1 MAIEAKL
8 FDHVAE
14 NRMMM
19 QQATLA
25 QTRSSTK
32 LSSEESAEISI
43 SSRHQK
49 PDAFVSKRHK
59 NKRENS
65 DTETTEAARPEAELH
80 AQEQFD
86 HDQLAKALQ
95 DEDFSIQSIEF
106 DHAIEATIEILDHF
120 SQY

>member
-32 LSSEESAEISI
+32 LSSGESTEISS
-43 SSRHQK
+43 SSRHKK

-59 NKRENS
+59 NLRKNS
-65 DTETTEAARPEAELH
+65 EIETTKNAHSEAEIH
-80 AQEQFD
+80 AQEQSN
-86 HDQLAKALQ
+86 HDQLAKALL
-95 DEDFSIQSIEF
+95 DEEYSVQSIEF
-106 DHAIEATIEILDHF
+106 DNAIEAIMQVLDHF